1 MQEWCVLHEEF
12 VYFSVII
19 NAYHFPQEIDLLLD
33 K

>member
-1 MQEWCVLHEEF
+1 MQKWYFLQEEF

-19 NAYHFPQEIDLLLD
+19 NAYHLPQEIDLLLD